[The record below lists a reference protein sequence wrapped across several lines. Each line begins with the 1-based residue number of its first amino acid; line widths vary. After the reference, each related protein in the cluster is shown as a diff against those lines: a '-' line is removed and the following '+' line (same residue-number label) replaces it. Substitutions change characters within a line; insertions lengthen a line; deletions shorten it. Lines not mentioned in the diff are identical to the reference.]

1 MGLIPLLN
9 RMLRK
14 NRTSSST
21 TNREYAKIRE
31 LQLRILLME
40 KYMGLIP
47 LSNRMVRKN
56 RTPSSTTNREYAN
69 HMIFTRIIT

>member
-1 MGLIPLLN
+1 
-9 RMLRK
+9 
-14 NRTSSST
+14 
-21 TNREYAKIRE
+21 
-31 LQLRILLME
+31 ME